1 MDYRELIFKMS
12 VSYTLHEGKA
22 AMQKSVY
29 FVSIV

>member
-1 MDYRELIFKMS
+1 MDYCELIFKMS
-12 VSYTLHEGKA
+12 VAYTLHEEKP